1 VYRSVHRCENDD
13 EDEENKYATEESV
26 KRCLGE
32 YVECGM
38 KERVMF
44 SNVEPDLLFA
54 ELIDY
59 ANDTSSL
66 VEVSKDKYKI
76 TMQFQ
81 VKIEMSTFPIE
92 IVAKLLKVD
101 DDKVC
106 IELKK

>member
-1 VYRSVHRCENDD
+1 
-13 EDEENKYATEESV
+13 
-26 KRCLGE
+26 LGE
-32 YVECGM
+32 YIPCGV

-44 SNVEPDLLFA
+44 SNVEADLLFA

-76 TMQFQ
+76 TLQFQ
-81 VKIEMSTFPIE
+81 VKIEASTFPVE
-92 IVAKLLKVD
+92 IIAKILKVD

-106 IELKK
+106 IELKKTDGELMAFYNQYDAIEEYMSDFLI